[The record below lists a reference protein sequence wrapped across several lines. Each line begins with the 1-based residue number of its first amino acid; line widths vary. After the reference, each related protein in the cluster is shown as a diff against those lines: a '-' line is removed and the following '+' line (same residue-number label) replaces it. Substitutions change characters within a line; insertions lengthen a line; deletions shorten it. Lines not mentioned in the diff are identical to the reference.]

1 MQTFNRTFERPY
13 KEWNEKFASIATPII
28 GDVMGR
34 QNIMDFRIRP
44 IWTGARCVGPAL
56 TVMTYPSDNLMIHL
70 GVSLAEEGDILV
82 VDAGNYPNAG
92 LWGEILTVNAME
104 RKVGG
109 IVIDGGVRDIKE
121 IEELGFPMY
130 ASGINARGG
139 YKSNPGTVNMPVSCG
154 GVAVCPGDLIVADEN
169 GVAVIPK
176 DDIEIVYEKCLAKIE
191 AEKGIMEQLR
201 QGKSTL
207 EIMNME
213 ETLVKLGIK
222 LQELV

>member
-1 MQTFNRTFERPY
+1 MQTFNRTFERPA
-13 KEWNEKFASIATPII
+13 KEWNGKFANIATPII

-44 IWTGARCVGPAL
+44 IWSGARCVGPAL

-70 GVSLAEEGDILV
+70 GVSLAQEGDILV

-92 LWGEILTVNAME
+92 LWGEILTINAMY
-104 RKVGG
+104 RKISGL
-109 IVIDGGVRDIKE
+109 IIDGGVRDIKE
-121 IEELGFPMY
+121 IEELGFPMF

-154 GVAVCPGDLIVADEN
+154 GVAICPGDLIVADEN

-176 DDIEIVYEKCLAKIE
+176 ADIAEVYEKCLAKIE
-191 AEKGIMEQLR
+191 AEQKIMKQLR
-201 QGKSTL
+201 QGKDTL

-213 ETLVKLGIK
+213 NELDKLGI
-222 LQELV
+222 LVK

>member
-1 MQTFNRTFERPY
+1 MLTFNRTFERPN
-13 KEWNEKFASIATPII
+13 KEWNEKFANIATPII

-34 QNIMDFRIRP
+34 QNIMDHRIRP
-44 IWTGARCVGPAL
+44 IWTGARCVGTAL
-56 TVMTYPSDNLMIHL
+56 TIMSYPSDNLMIHL

-92 LWGEILTVNAME
+92 VWGEILTVNAMQ
-104 RKVGG
+104 RNIGG
-109 IVIDGGVRDIKE
+109 IIIDGAVRDIKE
-121 IEELGFPMY
+121 IEELGFPMF

-176 DDIEIVYEKCLAKIE
+176 VDIEMVYEMCLTKMK
-191 AEKGIMEQLR
+191 AEQKIMEQLKL
-201 QGKSTL
+201 GKDTL
-207 EIMNME
+207 EIMNLE
-213 ETLVKLGIK
+213 ESLEKLGIK
-222 LQELV
+222 LV

>member
-1 MQTFNRTFERPY
+1 MQTFNRTFERPA
-13 KEWNEKFASIATPII
+13 KEWNEKFANIATPII

-44 IWTGARCVGPAL
+44 IWSGARCVGPAL

-70 GVSLAEEGDILV
+70 GVSLAQEGDILV

-92 LWGEILTVNAME
+92 LWGEILTINAMY
-104 RKVGG
+104 RNIGG
-109 IVIDGGVRDIKE
+109 LIIDGGVRDIKE
-121 IEELGFPMY
+121 IEELGFPMF

-176 DDIEIVYEKCLAKIE
+176 DDIEIVYDKCLEKIE
-191 AEKGIMEQLR
+191 AEQKIMEQLKLGR
-201 QGKSTL
+201 DTV

-213 ETLVKLGIK
+213 KELDKLGI
-222 LQELV
+222 LVK

>member
-1 MQTFNRTFERPY
+1 MLTFNRTFERPN
-13 KEWNEKFASIATPII
+13 KEWNEKFANIATPII

-34 QNIMDFRIRP
+34 QNIMDHRIRP
-44 IWTGARCVGPAL
+44 IWTGARCVGTAL
-56 TVMTYPSDNLMIHL
+56 TIMSYPSDNLMIHL

-92 LWGEILTVNAME
+92 VWGEILTVNAMQ
-104 RKVGG
+104 RNIGG
-109 IVIDGGVRDIKE
+109 IIIDGAVRDIKE
-121 IEELGFPMY
+121 IEELGFPMF

-176 DDIEIVYEKCLAKIE
+176 ADIEMVYEMCLTKMK
-191 AEKGIMEQLR
+191 AEQKIMEQLKL
-201 QGKSTL
+201 GKDTL
-207 EIMNME
+207 EILNLE
-213 ETLVKLGIK
+213 ESIEKLGIK
-222 LQELV
+222 LV

>member
-1 MQTFNRTFERPY
+1 MQTFNRTFERPA
-13 KEWNEKFASIATPII
+13 KEWNEKFANIATPII

-44 IWTGARCVGPAL
+44 IWSGARCVGPAL

-70 GVSLAEEGDILV
+70 GVSLAQEGDILV

-92 LWGEILTVNAME
+92 LWGEILTINAMY
-104 RKVGG
+104 RNIGG
-109 IVIDGGVRDIKE
+109 LIIDGGVRDIKE
-121 IEELGFPMY
+121 IEELGFPMF

-139 YKSNPGTVNMPVSCG
+139 YKSNPGRVNMPVSCG

-176 DDIEIVYEKCLAKIE
+176 ADIAEVYEKCLAKIS
-191 AEKGIMEQLR
+191 AEQKIMEQLR
-201 QGKSTL
+201 QGKDTV

-213 ETLVKLGIK
+213 KELDKLGI
-222 LQELV
+222 LVK

>member
-1 MQTFNRTFERPY
+1 MLTFNRTFERPN
-13 KEWNEKFASIATPII
+13 KEWNEKFANIATPII

-34 QNIMDFRIRP
+34 QNIMDHRIRP
-44 IWTGARCVGPAL
+44 IWTGARCVGTAL
-56 TVMTYPSDNLMIHL
+56 TIMSYPSDNLMIHL

-92 LWGEILTVNAME
+92 VWGEILTVNAMQ
-104 RKVGG
+104 RNIGG
-109 IVIDGGVRDIKE
+109 IIIDGAVRDIKE
-121 IEELGFPMY
+121 IEELGFPMF

-176 DDIEIVYEKCLAKIE
+176 VDIEMVYEMCLTKMK
-191 AEKGIMEQLR
+191 AEQKIMEQLKL
-201 QGKSTL
+201 GKDTL
-207 EIMNME
+207 EILNLE
-213 ETLVKLGIK
+213 ESIEKLGIK
-222 LQELV
+222 LV